1 MIGAVAVAV
10 YTAPAMG
17 TPTTGTVAP
26 AAGALVAFDGTV
38 TVSSEPTGSGG
49 HGSITNTGT
58 WTASGAVT
66 GSFAVSE
73 LTWFGGNTVHDVFTL
88 AGGAGTITIDVHA
101 TFVGFAAAYEYVK
114 GSWTVTAGTGAYAN
128 LHGQGDYAATVDKST
143 RRFIVTESLTGF
155 GNYVPTS

>member
-1 MIGAVAVAV
+1 MRTRHALGLMIGAVAVAV

-73 LTWFGGNTVHDVFTL
+73 LMWFGGNTVHDVFTL
-88 AGGAGTITIDVHA
+88 AGGAGTITIDV
-101 TFVGFAAAYEYVK
+101 
-114 GSWTVTAGTGAYAN
+114 
-128 LHGQGDYAATVDKST
+128 
-143 RRFIVTESLTGF
+143 
-155 GNYVPTS
+155 